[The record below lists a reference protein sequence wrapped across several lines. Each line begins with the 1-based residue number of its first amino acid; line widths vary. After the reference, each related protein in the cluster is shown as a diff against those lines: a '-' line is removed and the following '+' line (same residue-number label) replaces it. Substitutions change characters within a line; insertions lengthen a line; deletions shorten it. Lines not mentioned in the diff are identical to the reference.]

1 MSTMR
6 RTSMIAPLMMMMM
19 IGIPFAK
26 ADGEADTDDDEEDKE
41 EHSAKGSINNPP
53 WHIHLNA

>member
-1 MSTMR
+1 
-6 RTSMIAPLMMMMM
+6 MIAPLMMLMM

-41 EHSAKGSINNPP
+41 EHSAKGSVNNPP
-53 WHIHLNA
+53 WHILLNA